1 MYHAMACL
9 TVGWYPPQKKTGS
22 SHLNRTVFDSVWIFY
37 NLCGSHLQRSQI
49 ELYYASWDGI
59 KLWLLTWLVNQFAM
73 SLIDCLLSGHVKCL
87 FAFQNPTNYFKNKGK
102 GSQPRSLG
110 KSRVTC
116 HLNFLRVDIF
126 LSLTLSPHRNFDFVS
141 LRPFFCFI
149 SYSHIFLYIIN
160 ENSKFDSSCF
170 H

>member
-1 MYHAMACL
+1 M
-9 TVGWYPPQKKTGS
+9 VPPQKTGS
-22 SHLNRTVFDSVWIFY
+22 NHLNGTVFDSVWIFY
-37 NLCGSHLQRSQI
+37 NLCGSHLQRSQS

-59 KLWLLTWLVNQFAM
+59 KRWLLTWFVNQVAM
-73 SLIDCLLSGHVKCL
+73 SLIDCLLSRHVKCL
-87 FAFQNPTNYFKNKGK
+87 FLFQNPTNYFKNKGK
-102 GSQPRSLG
+102 RSRQRSLG

-126 LSLTLSPHRNFDFVS
+126 LSLTSSNLKEIMILFLCVLFSSLSPILIF
-141 LRPFFCFI
+141 
-149 SYSHIFLYIIN
+149 FLYIIT